1 MLRVVVGIILLYVL
15 VVCETNSI
23 REDGT
28 AHMDCYGTSSSSAAG
43 YGGSAG
49 AYN

>member
-1 MLRVVVGIILLYVL
+1 VL
-15 VVCETNSI
+15 VVSETNSA
-23 REDGT
+23 REGGT
-28 AHMDCYGTSSSSAAG
+28 AHMDFYGTSSSSAAG